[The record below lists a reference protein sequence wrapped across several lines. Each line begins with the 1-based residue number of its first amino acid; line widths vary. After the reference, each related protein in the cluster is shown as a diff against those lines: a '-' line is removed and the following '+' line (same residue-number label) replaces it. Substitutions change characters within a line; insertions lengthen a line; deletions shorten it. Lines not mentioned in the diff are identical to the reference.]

1 MLYFPKVHVASLM
14 LVDMV
19 VESRAYRTLST
30 VISGMA
36 VFEYRG
42 LTILMRFIP
51 NKILKYRLVVAGHD
65 DVVVVYGV
73 GEEMMPL

>member
-1 MLYFPKVHVASLM
+1 M

-42 LTILMRFIP
+42 LTILMRYVP
-51 NKILKYRLVVAGHD
+51 S
-65 DVVVVYGV
+65 
-73 GEEMMPL
+73 PS